1 MEWYMYLAVI
11 AAGLFAGFVNT
22 LAGSGSLIT
31 LPLLMFL
38 GLPANIANGTN
49 RVGVF
54 VQGIV
59 SSLSFRKQKL
69 YGDKGNLWMIVPAV
83 AGSLLGSLVAVK
95 INERIMELLIGGL
108 LVFMFFIILY
118 KPEQWVRDHALAIT
132 PRRRW
137 LVSVIFFFI
146 GIYGGFIQAG
156 VGFFLLAALVLGAGL
171 GLTKANAHKVLI
183 VTSLT
188 AIALTVF
195 IISGQVKYMYGIV
208 LAVGQG
214 AGGWL
219 GSRVAVSWGPRVVRI
234 ILLVAIMASAVKL
247 TGLFD
252 LILRLF

>member
-49 RVGVF
+49 RIGVF
-54 VQGIV
+54 VQSLV

-69 YGDKGNLWMIVPAV
+69 YTVEEGLWMSVPAV
-83 AGSLLGSLVAVK
+83 AGALLGSLIAVR

-108 LVFMFFIILY
+108 LIFMFFIILY
-118 KPEQWVRDHALAIT
+118 KPEQWVRDHARSVTLRHRFWV
-132 PRRRW
+132 P
-137 LVSVIFFFI
+137 VIFFFI

-156 VGFFLLAALVLGAGL
+156 VGFFLLAALVLGSGL
-171 GLTKANAHKVLI
+171 GLTRANAHKVLI
-183 VTSLT
+183 VAAMT
-188 AIALTVF
+188 AIALVVF
-195 IISGQVKYMYGIV
+195 IISDQVYYLYGII

-214 AGGWL
+214 IGAWL
-219 GSRVAVSWGPRVVRI
+219 GSRVAVSWGPGVVRI
-234 ILLVAIMASAVKL
+234 ILLVAIMASALKL
-247 TGLFD
+247 TGVFD
-252 LILRLF
+252 LIGRIL